1 MFTLCPGP
9 ILWKH
14 FVQAPE
20 KPLPFIQSETFLAV
34 SAYLYCDLVTFFLSP
49 ISCHLLLKDTLS
61 QRNMRYAKSEHIN
74 TIFPHP
80 VPIRDTSGICMPR
93 FTLLLSSGDLGIGLV

>member
-1 MFTLCPGP
+1 MFTLCLGP

-49 ISCHLLLKDTLS
+49 ISCHLLLKDILS
-61 QRNMRYAKSEHIN
+61 QRNIRYAKNEHIK
-74 TIFPHP
+74 TFFPP
-80 VPIRDTSGICMPR
+80 QPMLILDTSGICMP
-93 FTLLLSSGDLGIGLV
+93 LLNASRYHYRQVI